1 MGNTHTAASDEEP
14 ALLPIVISRVQAI
27 NVCFGWHIPCPTK
40 FLWAAHPMSSQI
52 LPSFRKCPET
62 KHSEP
67 NWFRRFCQK
76 ICPGCFNG
84 DSTPATKIEAGNE
97 KLTTPSESAN
107 VIRIPGEQEDGV
119 LKEEKSERNGVR
131 SSNVEQASERKGKG
145 NASLGENE

>member
-1 MGNTHTAASDEEP
+1 MASCC
-14 ALLPIVISRVQAI
+14 LRCGVQQQ
-27 NVCFGWHIPCPTK
+27 
-40 FLWAAHPMSSQI
+40 SSGDIAGQV
-52 LPSFRKCPET
+52 SGSDPET

-84 DSTPATKIEAGNE
+84 NSTPATKIEAGNE
-97 KLTTPSESAN
+97 KLTTPCESAN
-107 VIRIPGEQEDGV
+107 VVRIPGEQEDGV